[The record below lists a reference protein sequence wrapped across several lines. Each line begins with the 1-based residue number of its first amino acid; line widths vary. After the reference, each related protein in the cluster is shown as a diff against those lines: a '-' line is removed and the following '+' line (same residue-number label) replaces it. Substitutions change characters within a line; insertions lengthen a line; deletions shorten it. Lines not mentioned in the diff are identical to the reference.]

1 MRNGGRLITGL
12 VMASIALAG
21 CGGGTSTESG
31 GAAGNLPPVIEG
43 SPPTTLSAGN
53 LYSFTPVAAD
63 PDGDPLTFS
72 ATNVPDWADFDSAT
86 GRLWGTPGE
95 DDVGMTDVITIEVS
109 DSKAVSEL
117 PGFRIDV
124 ASAGTTPPGENR
136 APTIAGTPGTT
147 ATVGQLYTF
156 RPVGDDADDDTLTYQ
171 ITNKPDWATFTA
183 STGELRGTPA
193 SGDVGT
199 TENIVIR
206 VSDGSASDSL
216 APFDLEVSDVAPPA
230 NRAPT
235 ISGTPAATA
244 TVGQAYSF
252 RPVGSD
258 PDGNTLTYSI
268 QNQPGWA
275 QFSATSG
282 RLWGTPTSANV
293 GTSARI
299 TISVSDGT
307 ASDELPS
314 FTIQV
319 NEAANRAPTIT
330 GSPGLNVTAGVAY
343 SFQPSASDPD
353 GDTLTFSVTNL
364 PDWADFNESTGR
376 LFGTPGVADVGST
389 ANIVISVSDGSAID
403 SLPAFTLSV
412 LQAATGTATVNWTP
426 PTTNTDG
433 SALTDLAGF
442 RVLYG
447 RTSTNLDQSV
457 EIDNE
462 GLTSYTV
469 GNLASGQWFFAVR
482 AVNSQGFESDSS
494 NVGSKTI
501 P

>member
-1 MRNGGRLITGL
+1 M
-12 VMASIALAG
+12 
-21 CGGGTSTESG
+21 
-31 GAAGNLPPVIEG
+31 
-43 SPPTTLSAGN
+43 
-53 LYSFTPVAAD
+53 
-63 PDGDPLTFS
+63 
-72 ATNVPDWADFDSAT
+72 
-86 GRLWGTPGE
+86 
-95 DDVGMTDVITIEVS
+95 
-109 DSKAVSEL
+109 
-117 PGFRIDV
+117 
-124 ASAGTTPPGENR
+124 
-136 APTIAGTPGTT
+136 
-147 ATVGQLYTF
+147 
-156 RPVGDDADDDTLTYQ
+156 
-171 ITNKPDWATFTA
+171 
-183 STGELRGTPA
+183 
-193 SGDVGT
+193 
-199 TENIVIR
+199 
-206 VSDGSASDSL
+206 
-216 APFDLEVSDVAPPA
+216 
-230 NRAPT
+230 
-235 ISGTPAATA
+235 
-244 TVGQAYSF
+244 GQAYSF

-275 QFSATSG
+275 QFSASSG